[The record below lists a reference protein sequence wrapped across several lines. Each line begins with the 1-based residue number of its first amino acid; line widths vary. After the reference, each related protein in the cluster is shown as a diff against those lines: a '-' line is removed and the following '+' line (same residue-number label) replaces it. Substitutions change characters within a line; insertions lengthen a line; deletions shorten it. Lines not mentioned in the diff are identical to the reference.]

1 MWQEKVLKNF
11 ISKMIEADRESSKIV
26 AILMD
31 LDIHVENKAFFS
43 IYNILKEIIGLEC
56 LVPNIESYENGDITL
71 EQLENILY
79 EHIEKNIADKI

>member
-43 IYNILKEIIGLEC
+43 IYNILREIIGLEC

-79 EHIEKNIADKI
+79 EHIEKNIANKI

>member
-43 IYNILKEIIGLEC
+43 IYNILREIIGLEC

-79 EHIEKNIADKI
+79 EHIEKKYS